1 MGYERGSGGI
11 SGTLAVPRPGGLMD
25 EVRRCLRLK
34 HYSLRTE
41 QAYVGWI
48 RRFILANGKRHPR
61 EMGGPEVERFL
72 SSLAVQGRV
81 AASTQNQ
88 ALSALLFVYREVL
101 AVDLPWLDNVVR
113 AKRPQRVPTV
123 LSRDE
128 VQRLLAAMEGRPWL
142 LASLL
147 YGRRGSIHGRRL
159 SLGGSSC
166 SRRSSV
172 HAIRAMT

>member
-1 MGYERGSGGI
+1 MLYERESEGI
-11 SGTLAVPRPGGLMD
+11 SAAPAVPRPARLMD

-41 QAYVGWI
+41 QAYTGWI

-88 ALSALLFVYREVL
+88 ALSALLFLYRQVL
-101 AVDLPWLDNVVR
+101 AVDL
-113 AKRPQRVPTV
+113 
-123 LSRDE
+123 
-128 VQRLLAAMEGRPWL
+128 PWL

-147 YGRRGSIHGRRL
+147 YGTGMRL
-159 SLGGSSC
+159 MECLRLRVRDVDFAC
-166 SRRSSV
+166 NEITVR
-172 HAIRAMT
+172 AIPAMRNFLL